1 MAIMQ
6 SAAWYGLSGIRTLA
20 ANVLCIWKPIGVSQM
35 AHMAPNYEER
45 QEFWKPAVS
54 PRTSPETETTEQV
67 CQECGTDFIVGS
79 RFCYV
84 CGADRNTNL
93 SDTTVTGLRS
103 WIDFASLRDALGQS
117 NASLVALIMGCACVI
132 AAVVTGFV
140 FTATTLLDWQ
150 AVQLWRIE
158 WLLGAVAMFAAGFLL
173 KKK

>member
-1 MAIMQ
+1 
-6 SAAWYGLSGIRTLA
+6 
-20 ANVLCIWKPIGVSQM
+20 M

-45 QEFWKPAVS
+45 QEFWKPAVA
-54 PRTSPETETTEQV
+54 PRHDPSEQLTESAEQV
-67 CQECGTDFIVGS
+67 CQECGTDFVVGS

-84 CGADRNTNL
+84 CGADRNANL
-93 SDTTVTGLRS
+93 STTTLTGLHA
-103 WIDFASLRDALGQS
+103 WIDFVSLRDALGQS
-117 NASLVALIMGCACVI
+117 TASLVALILGCACVI

>member
-1 MAIMQ
+1 
-6 SAAWYGLSGIRTLA
+6 
-20 ANVLCIWKPIGVSQM
+20 M

-54 PRTSPETETTEQV
+54 QRLSPETETTEQV

-93 SDTTVTGLRS
+93 SDTTGLRS

-117 NASLVALIMGCACVI
+117 NASLVALILGCACVI
-132 AAVVTGFV
+132 ASVVTGFV